1 MREIPEIGHEAST
14 LLAVGMGAV
23 LATIGG
29 FIATVLEARL
39 HRRDRERTA
48 ALTFGEILASL
59 RVLIRAVEDA
69 HGRGDPFGPLTM
81 RLLRGC
87 RREVDAYER
96 SRPALS
102 DLRNTDVRL
111 AVHALMIRLTLGID
125 SVMEASARPDRLGGY
140 DYLVHLAPSIDPLVE
155 RLVPMAGQPI
165 SPYLALSHEP
175 GAPVR
180 TPAPAPPPGTA
191 APRARRRGGP
201 TAT

>member
-1 MREIPEIGHEAST
+1 MREIPEIGHEAQT
-14 LLAVGMGAV
+14 LIAVGVGAV

-29 FIATVLEARL
+29 FIATILEARL

-102 DLRNTDVRL
+102 DLRNSDVRL
-111 AVHALMIRLTLGID
+111 SVHALMIRLTLAID
-125 SVMEASARPDRLGGY
+125 GAMEASADPDRLGSY
-140 DYLVHLAPSIDPLVE
+140 DYLVHLAPGIDALVE

-165 SPYLALSHEP
+165 SPYQALSHEP
-175 GAPVR
+175 GAPIPVAEPSP
-180 TPAPAPPPGTA
+180 TPPGPGSAAPPAGVS
-191 APRARRRGGP
+191 R
-201 TAT
+201 